1 MKDNMEYFLGIL
13 GALGII
19 VIVRMIQGPTIWDRL
34 LTFNQLSSK
43 IIISIVMMGI
53 ITSQSFLLD
62 IAIVYTLLSFIS
74 NVLIARFVRDK
85 GGI

>member
-1 MKDNMEYFLGIL
+1 MVYFISTLSVLGIVV
-13 GALGII
+13 II
-19 VIVRMIQGPTIWDRL
+19 RMMQGPTVWDRL

-43 IIISIVMMGI
+43 ITISIVMMSI

-62 IAIVYTLLSFIS
+62 IAIVYTLLSFIGS
-74 NVLIARFVRDK
+74 VLIARFIREK

>member
-1 MKDNMEYFLGIL
+1 MIYSICILGIL
-13 GALGII
+13 GVT

-43 IIISIVMMGI
+43 ITISIVMMSI
-53 ITSQSFLLD
+53 ITTQSFLLD
-62 IAIVYTLLSFIS
+62 IAIVYTLLSFIAS
-74 NVLIARFVRDK
+74 VLIARFIRDK

>member
-1 MKDNMEYFLGIL
+1 MVYFISILGVLGIVV
-13 GALGII
+13 II
-19 VIVRMIQGPTIWDRL
+19 RMIQGPTIWDRL

-43 IIISIVMMGI
+43 ITISIVMMSI

-74 NVLIARFVRDK
+74 SVLIARFIKEK

>member
-1 MKDNMEYFLGIL
+1 MVYSISIL
-13 GALGII
+13 GALGIVV
-19 VIVRMIQGPTIWDRL
+19 VIRMIQGPTIWDRL

-43 IIISIVMMGI
+43 ITISIVMMSI

-62 IAIVYTLLSFIS
+62 IAIVYTLLSFIGS
-74 NVLIARFVRDK
+74 VLIARFIREK

>member
-1 MKDNMEYFLGIL
+1 MVYSISILGVLGIVV
-13 GALGII
+13 
-19 VIVRMIQGPTIWDRL
+19 VIRMIQGPTIWDRL

-43 IIISIVMMGI
+43 ITISIVMMSI

-62 IAIVYTLLSFIS
+62 IAIVYTLLSFIGS
-74 NVLIARFVRDK
+74 VLIARFIREK

>member
-1 MKDNMEYFLGIL
+1 MVYCISILGVLGIVV
-13 GALGII
+13 II
-19 VIVRMIQGPTIWDRL
+19 RMIQGPTIWDRL

-43 IIISIVMMGI
+43 ITISIVMMSI

-74 NVLIARFVRDK
+74 SVLIARFIREK

>member
-1 MKDNMEYFLGIL
+1 MVYFISIL
-13 GALGII
+13 GTLGII
-19 VIVRMIQGPTIWDRL
+19 VIIRMIQGPTIWDRL

-43 IIISIVMMGI
+43 ITISIVMLSI

-62 IAIVYTLLSFIS
+62 IAIVYTLLSFIAT
-74 NVLIARFVRDK
+74 VLIARFVRER

>member
-1 MKDNMEYFLGIL
+1 MIYSICIL
-13 GALGII
+13 GVLGVI

-43 IIISIVMMGI
+43 ITISIVMMSI

-62 IAIVYTLLSFIS
+62 IAIVYTLLSFIAS
-74 NVLIARFVRDK
+74 VLIARFIRDK

>member
-1 MKDNMEYFLGIL
+1 MVYFISIL

-19 VIVRMIQGPTIWDRL
+19 VIIRMIQGPTIWDRL
-34 LTFNQLSSK
+34 LAFNQLSSK
-43 IIISIVMMGI
+43 ITISIVMLSI

-62 IAIVYTLLSFIS
+62 IAIVYTLLSFIAT
-74 NVLIARFVRDK
+74 VLIARFVREK

>member
-1 MKDNMEYFLGIL
+1 MVYFISILSVLGIVV
-13 GALGII
+13 II
-19 VIVRMIQGPTIWDRL
+19 RMIQGPTIWDRL

-43 IIISIVMMGI
+43 ITISIVMMSI

-62 IAIVYTLLSFIS
+62 IAIVYTLLSFIGS
-74 NVLIARFVRDK
+74 VLIARFIRER

>member
-1 MKDNMEYFLGIL
+1 MVYCISIL
-13 GALGII
+13 GALGVI
-19 VIVRMIQGPTIWDRL
+19 VIIRMIQGPTIWDRL

-43 IIISIVMMGI
+43 ITISIVMMSI